1 MVGLACGYEESR
13 VFAADT
19 DQWVRQLCKYIRAD
33 LCKGSLCR
41 QCKKRCSNA
50 VERQNAQGVSDAAD
64 ACTHHSAGM
73 PQTHP
78 ESFTAFGTT
87 CACPRARFGSIPCT
101 TSWVLIT
108 TFKQYSTLQYL
119 YIQYTTTRA
128 SGSNNQRATVPHSD
142 RFVQEECG
150 QDYIEL
156 IGLVE
161 FVYIRHICIGAC
173 AATSCEHAWYVRTRQ
188 FRPAEVGNTL
198 EKMARP
204 GY

>member
-1 MVGLACGYEESR
+1 MKSR
-13 VFAADT
+13 GVFAADH

-41 QCKKRCSNA
+41 QCKKLCSNA
-50 VERQNAQGVSDAAD
+50 AERQNAQSVSGAAD

-108 TFKQYSTLQYL
+108 TFKNSAVHCNTCSIPHVHRVL
-119 YIQYTTTRA
+119 TT
-128 SGSNNQRATVPHSD
+128 SGPPCHILTVVSKKSVG
-142 RFVQEECG
+142 R
-150 QDYIEL
+150 ITL